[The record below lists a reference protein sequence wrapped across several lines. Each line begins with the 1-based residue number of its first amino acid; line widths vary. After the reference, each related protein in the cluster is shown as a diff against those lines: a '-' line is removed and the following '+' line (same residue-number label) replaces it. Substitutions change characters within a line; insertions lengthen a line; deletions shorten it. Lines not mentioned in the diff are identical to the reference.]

1 MRRFGVTISALALLI
16 GPEQAF
22 GQAASSNP
30 LAAQAGWEVCNETSF
45 ILRLASASI
54 SGGTMTPRG
63 WDRLQPGQCQSLS
76 APEGTPRYIFAESDP
91 VHSGGI
97 RESKGNVPLC
107 VSDENFSADATQS
120 CQLQNM
126 KTQSYLAVDPA
137 ELRTTLIE
145 AEDFGKNAQTAGI
158 QRLLKDNGLKIN
170 RIDGLPGR
178 RTTQTIRSYK
188 KSAEL
193 APDIS
198 NEELIEALAL
208 SAAEKSADVG
218 IEFCNN
224 SSSNVWTA
232 LATRIEG
239 AWTSQG
245 WWQVNQ
251 GQCLRPY
258 THSIQGTEAHFYA
271 LQEGAH
277 PPENTEEPSAQAEPN
292 SPPMPDKHLRSVSAQ
307 PSQFCI
313 AEAKFS
319 ALGREYCAEAG
330 YSAANFRPLPTDKD
344 GAKVILTDTDFIA
357 PSPVGLRR

>member
-1 MRRFGVTISALALLI
+1 MAALALLMI
-16 GPEQAF
+16 GPQQAL
-22 GQAASSNP
+22 GQTASPNP

-63 WDRLQPGQCQSLS
+63 WDRLQPGQCQSLN
-76 APEGTPRYIFAESDP
+76 APEASPRYIFAESDP
-91 VHSGGI
+91 VHRGGI
-97 RESKGNVPLC
+97 REWKGNVPLC
-107 VSDENFSADATQS
+107 VADEDFTADATQS

-137 ELRTTLIE
+137 EIRTTLIE
-145 AEDFGKNAQTAGI
+145 ADDFGKNAQTAGI

-193 APDIS
+193 ARDIS
-198 NEELIEALAL
+198 NKELIDALAV

-232 LATRIEG
+232 LATRNEG

-245 WWQVNQ
+245 WWQVGQ
-251 GQCLRPY
+251 GQCLRPF

-271 LQEGAH
+271 LQEGIK
-277 PPENTEEPSAQAEPN
+277 PESDTDERGASDEPS
-292 SPPMPDKHLRSVSAQ
+292 SDSMPDKHLRSVSAQ

-313 AEAKFS
+313 GEAKFS

-344 GAKVILTDTDFIA
+344 GAKVILTDLDFIA

>member
-1 MRRFGVTISALALLI
+1 MPRFGVLIGALALI
-16 GPEQAF
+16 MGPQHAF
-22 GQAASSNP
+22 GQAASTNP
-30 LAAQAGWEVCNETSF
+30 FAAQAGWEVCNETSF

-54 SGGTMTPRG
+54 TGGTMTPRG
-63 WDRLQPGQCQSLS
+63 WDRLRPGQCHSLK

-91 VHSGGI
+91 VHRGGI
-97 RESKGNVPLC
+97 REWKGNVPLC
-107 VSDENFSADATQS
+107 VSDEDFSADATKS

-126 KTQSYLAVDPA
+126 NTQSYLAVDPA

-158 QRLLKDNGLKIN
+158 QRLLRDNGLKIN

-178 RTTQTIRSYK
+178 RTQQTIRSYK

-193 APDIS
+193 ARDIS
-198 NEELIEALAL
+198 GDNLIDALAL
-208 SAAEKSADVG
+208 SAADKAADVG
-218 IEFCNN
+218 VEFCNN

-232 LATRIEG
+232 LATRMEG
-239 AWTSQG
+239 TWTSQG
-245 WWQVNQ
+245 WWQVSQ

-258 THSIQGTEAHFYA
+258 TNSLQGKEAHFYA
-271 LQEGAH
+271 LQEGISEADND
-277 PPENTEEPSAQAEPN
+277 EGDSLPSEQPSISLA
-292 SPPMPDKHLRSVSAQ
+292 DKHLRSVSAQ

-344 GAKVILTDTDFIA
+344 GTKVILTDQDFSA